1 MASALDRRDA
11 VGIAIVALT
20 VAVSLLTYDDL
31 PAQLATNFDASGDPG
46 ETMAK
51 PLALALPTVLAAFV
65 VVVFRV
71 LPAIDPLGD
80 NIAAFQDY
88 YDLIA
93 VVVVGVVG
101 YVHLLIVGW
110 NLGYDVSVA
119 QAVVPV
125 LAVTYYVAGVVVEH
139 AEQNWFVGIRTPW
152 TLSSEEVWNET
163 HDRTAVLFK
172 LAGLV
177 ALLALPF
184 PQYLVPIAVAP
195 IVVVTVVA
203 TAYSFVV
210 YRRVTDT

>member
-1 MASALDRRDA
+1 MTPALHRRDA

-20 VAVSLLTYDDL
+20 VAVSLLTYEEL
-31 PAQLATNFDASGDPG
+31 PAQLATNFEASGDPTG
-46 ETMAK
+46 TMAK
-51 PLALALPTVLAAFV
+51 PFALALPTVLAAV
-65 VVVFRV
+65 MVVVFRV

-80 NIAAFQDY
+80 NITAFQDY

-93 VVVVGVVG
+93 VVVVGVIG

-110 NLGYDVSVA
+110 NLGYDISVA

-163 HDRTAVLFK
+163 HERTAVLFK
-172 LAGLV
+172 VAGLV

-184 PQYLVPIAVAP
+184 PQYLVPIAVVP
-195 IVVVTVVA
+195 IAVVA
-203 TAYSFVV
+203 LVATVYSFVV
-210 YRRVTDT
+210 YRRVSDS

>member
-1 MASALDRRDA
+1 MASALHRRDA

-163 HDRTAVLFK
+163 HERTAVLFK

-177 ALLALPF
+177 ALFALPF
-184 PQYLVPIAVAP
+184 PQYLLPIAVAP